1 MTEAKSKV
9 PLGRTVMGVIGAVI
23 AGGGVI
29 APLVSHETTTI
40 AVHHLLHAGMAVGAG
55 LLALSLPAT
64 RIDRERSFWIWPAV
78 TAPAIGVL
86 LMWPSEYAHLISHP
100 WPHSLEHLCIVMV
113 TLLAV
118 YAAQA
123 YVRGLGW
130 LMLVLVVAMDAACAG
145 GFGVSPGP
153 SFLLQP
159 TPSLAATAMAGS
171 HVNKNNSAKQLT
183 SLHALGAKLYA
194 TMGCSGCH
202 SVDGSKGVGPSWK
215 DLAGY
220 TQNLS
225 NGKTAIADYPF
236 LRTMILDPG
245 KIALA
250 GYPAGVMPDTYK
262 AMLSG
267 PKHPHETQLN
277 AIIWYIN
284 TLSNRSGKASEP
296 AVPDL
301 AAK

>member
-9 PLGRTVMGVIGAVI
+9 PLGRTVMGVIGAFI
-23 AGGGVI
+23 AGCGVI

-55 LLALSLPAT
+55 LLALSLPAA

-78 TAPAIGVL
+78 TAPGIGVL

-100 WPHSLEHLCIVMV
+100 WPHTLEHLSIVLV

-130 LMLVLVVAMDAACAG
+130 FMLVLVVAMDAACAG
-145 GFGVSPGP
+145 GYGVSPGP
-153 SFLLQP
+153 SFLLNP
-159 TPSLAATAMAGS
+159 VPRHNATASRARPINA
-171 HVNKNNSAKQLT
+171 VKKAIT
-183 SLHALGAKLYA
+183 LHAMGANLYN

-202 SVDGSKGVGPSWK
+202 SVDGAKGVGPSWK

-220 TQNLS
+220 PQNLS
-225 NGKTAIADYPF
+225 NGKTAIADYSF

-262 AMLSG
+262 AMLAG
-267 PKHPHETQLN
+267 PKHPHETELN

-284 TLSNRSGKASEP
+284 SLSNKAGKASEP
-296 AVPDL
+296 ASPDQ